1 MATSKRL
8 YFLLPL
14 LILAL
19 LLTACE
25 SSSPDAESASEDF
38 AISLPRVVLDVD
50 SDGNPSVGGFGTE
63 TLKTLTMGG
72 VDYTWMRM
80 EPTLVR
86 RLSDMD
92 LQHVEAVYRDDGIY
106 LFVNGEPLPFVKWD
120 QAALDNTAT
129 VVSTFGG
136 LDPQFTEVLKMIIP
150 FAQQVGVDMA
160 VRFPVVQGR
169 EIMPMRDMTQ
179 ELLPVEAMKEKTPSA
194 LQLRIEVFYDENGK
208 PFVPG
213 ASFILENLLGV
224 DTSQLAL
231 PPETIARMMQT
242 GVQHIAVRTQEDGI
256 QFFVNG
262 EPLPQLAWGED
273 QLGLVAD
280 LIGQLYLGGQ
290 TEGMQ
295 QVLEAILPALSQ
307 MDFEL
312 VLRVPVAEGAELIPL
327 AP

>member
-1 MATSKRL
+1 MK
-8 YFLLPL
+8 
-14 LILAL
+14 AL
-19 LLTACE
+19 
-25 SSSPDAESASEDF
+25 
-38 AISLPRVVLDVD
+38 
-50 SDGNPSVGGFGTE
+50 
-63 TLKTLTMGG
+63 TLGG

-106 LFVNGEPLPFVKWD
+106 LFVNGEPLPFVRWD
-120 QAALDNTAT
+120 QESLDNTAT
-129 VVSTFGG
+129 VITTFGG

-169 EIMPMRDMTQ
+169 DLVAMRDMTQ
-179 ELLPVEAMKEKTPSA
+179 ELVPVEAMADKAPSA
-194 LQLRIEVFYDENGK
+194 LQLRIEVFYNEEGK

-231 PPETIARMMQT
+231 PPETIDRMMQT
-242 GVQHIAVRTQEDGI
+242 GIQHIAIRTQEDGI
-256 QFFVNG
+256 QFYVNG
-262 EPLPQLAWGED
+262 EPLPQLAWSED
-273 QLGLVAD
+273 QLGVVAD

-312 VLRVPVAEGAELIPL
+312 VLRFPVPDGVEPIPL
-327 AP
+327 AE

>member
-8 YFLLPL
+8 YILLPL
-14 LILAL
+14 LILVL
-19 LLTACE
+19 LLAACE
-25 SSSPDAESASEDF
+25 SANPDAASASEDF
-38 AISLPRVVLDVD
+38 AVSLPRIVIDVD
-50 SDGNPSVGGFGTE
+50 SEGNPSVGGFGMD
-63 TLKTLTMGG
+63 TLKSLTMGG

-86 RLSDMD
+86 RFSDMD
-92 LQHVEAVYRDDGIY
+92 LQHIEAVYRDDGIY

-120 QAALDNTAT
+120 EDSLDNTAQVIT
-129 VVSTFGG
+129 TFGG
-136 LDPQFTEVLKMIIP
+136 LDPQFTDALKMIIP
-150 FAQQVGVDMA
+150 FAQRVGVDMA

-169 EIMPMRDMTQ
+169 EITPMRDMTQ
-179 ELLPVEAMKEKTPSA
+179 ELKPAEVMDRAPSA
-194 LQLRIEVFYDENGK
+194 LQLRIEVFYDETGK

-231 PPETIARMMQT
+231 PPETIARMVQT
-242 GVQHIAVRTQEDGI
+242 GVQHIAIRTQEDGI
-256 QFFVNG
+256 QFYVNG
-262 EPLPQLAWGED
+262 EMLPKLAWSED
-273 QLGLVAD
+273 QLSVVAD

-312 VLRVPVAEGAELIPL
+312 VLRFPVPEGAEEIPL

>member
-25 SSSPDAESASEDF
+25 SSSPDATSASEDF
-38 AISLPRVVLDVD
+38 AVSLPRIVVDID
-50 SDGNPSVGGFGTE
+50 SDGNPTVGGFGTE
-63 TLKTLTMGG
+63 TLKALTMGG

-80 EPTLVR
+80 DPALVR
-86 RLSDMD
+86 RFSDMD
-92 LQHVEAVYRDDGIY
+92 LQHIEAVYRDDGIY
-106 LFVNGEPLPFVKWD
+106 LFVNGEALPFIKWD
-120 QAALDNTAT
+120 EQSLDNTAQVIT
-129 VVSTFGG
+129 TFGG
-136 LDPQFTEVLKMIIP
+136 MNPQFTEALKTIIP
-150 FAQQVGVDMA
+150 FAQRVGIDMA

-169 EIMPMRDMTQ
+169 TITAMRDMGQ
-179 ELLPVEAMKEKTPSA
+179 ELVAVEAAEREPSA

-231 PPETIARMMQT
+231 PPETIARMTQM
-242 GVQHIAVRTQEDGI
+242 GIQHIAIRTQEDGI

-262 EPLPQLAWGED
+262 EPLPELAWSED
-273 QLGLVAD
+273 QLGVVAD

-312 VLRVPVAEGAELIPL
+312 VLRFPMAEGTEVIPL
-327 AP
+327 AQ

>member
-8 YFLLPL
+8 YFILPL
-14 LILAL
+14 LVLVL
-19 LLTACE
+19 LLGACE
-25 SSSPDAESASEDF
+25 SASPDAESPSEDF
-38 AISLPRVVLDVD
+38 SITLPRIVLDVD
-50 SDGNPSVGGFGTE
+50 SDGNPSVGGFNTE
-63 TLKTLTMGG
+63 TLKNLTMGAA
-72 VDYTWMRM
+72 DYTWMRM

-120 QAALDNTAT
+120 EESLDNTAA
-129 VVSTFGG
+129 VVTTFGG

-150 FAQQVGVDMA
+150 FAQQVGVDLA

-169 EIMPMRDMTQ
+169 EITPMRDMSM
-179 ELLPVEAMKEKTPSA
+179 ELKPADAMDERSPSA
-194 LQLRIEVFYDENGK
+194 LQLRIEVFYDETGK

-213 ASFILENLLGV
+213 ASFILENLLGI

-231 PPETIARMMQT
+231 PPETIARMEQT
-242 GVQHIAVRTQEDGI
+242 GVQHIAIRTQEDGI
-256 QFFVNG
+256 KFFVNG
-262 EPLPQLAWGED
+262 EPLPTLAWSED
-273 QLGLVAD
+273 QLGVVAD

-312 VLRVPVAEGAELIPL
+312 VLRFPVPEGVEPIPL

>member
-38 AISLPRVVLDVD
+38 AISLPRIVIDVD
-50 SDGNPSVGGFGTE
+50 SDGNPTVGGFGAE
-63 TLKTLTMGG
+63 TLKAITMGG
-72 VDYTWMRM
+72 ADYTWLRM

-86 RLSDMD
+86 QLSNMD
-92 LQHVEAVYRDDGIY
+92 LQHIEAVYRDDGIY
-106 LFVNGEPLPFVKWD
+106 LFVNGEPLPFVQWD
-120 QAALDNTAT
+120 EQSLDNTAQIAT
-129 VVSTFGG
+129 TFAG
-136 LDPQFTEVLKMIIP
+136 LDPQFTDALKMIIP

-169 EIMPMRDMTQ
+169 DITAMRDMSQ
-179 ELLPVEAMKEKTPSA
+179 KLQAVEATEDVSPSA
-194 LQLRIEVFYDENGK
+194 LQLRIEVFYNEDGK

-231 PPETIARMMQT
+231 PPATIDRMMQS
-242 GVQHIAVRTQEDGI
+242 GVQHIAIRTQEDGI
-256 QFFVNG
+256 QFYVNG
-262 EPLPQLAWGED
+262 EPLPKLSWSED
-273 QLGLVAD
+273 QLSVVAD

-312 VLRVPVAEGAELIPL
+312 VLRFPVPEGVEPIPL

>member
-25 SSSPDAESASEDF
+25 SSSPDAASASEDF
-38 AISLPRVVLDVD
+38 AVSLPRIVIDID

-63 TLKTLTMGG
+63 TLKNLTMGAA
-72 VDYTWMRM
+72 DYTWMRM
-80 EPTLVR
+80 EPALVR
-86 RLSDMD
+86 RFSDMD
-92 LQHVEAVYRDDGIY
+92 LQHIEAVYRDDGIY
-106 LFVNGEPLPFVKWD
+106 LFVNGEALPFIKWD
-120 QAALDNTAT
+120 EQSLDNTAQVIT
-129 VVSTFGG
+129 TFGG
-136 LDPQFTEVLKMIIP
+136 MNPQFTEALKTIIP
-150 FAQQVGVDMA
+150 FAQRVGVDLA

-169 EIMPMRDMTQ
+169 SLTPMRDMSQ
-179 ELLPVEAMKEKTPSA
+179 ELQAAEMAEREPSA
-194 LQLRIEVFYDENGK
+194 LQLRIEVFYNEDGK

-231 PPETIARMMQT
+231 PPETVSRMTQMNI
-242 GVQHIAVRTQEDGI
+242 QHIAIRTQEDGI
-256 QFFVNG
+256 QFYVNG
-262 EPLPQLAWGED
+262 EPLPELAWSED
-273 QLGLVAD
+273 QLGVVAD

-295 QVLEAILPALSQ
+295 QVMEAILPALSQ

-312 VLRVPVAEGAELIPL
+312 VLRFPLQDDAEEIPL
-327 AP
+327 AQ

>member
-25 SSSPDAESASEDF
+25 SSSPDAASASEDF
-38 AISLPRVVLDVD
+38 AVSLPRIVIDVD
-50 SDGNPSVGGFGTE
+50 SDGNPTVGGFGTE
-63 TLKTLTMGG
+63 TLKALTMGAA
-72 VDYTWMRM
+72 DYTWMRM

-92 LQHVEAVYRDDGIY
+92 LQHIEAVYRDDGIY

-120 QAALDNTAT
+120 EESLDNTAGVIT
-129 VVSTFGG
+129 TFGG
-136 LDPQFTEVLKMIIP
+136 LNPQFTEALKTVIP
-150 FAQQVGVDMA
+150 FAQRVGIDMA

-169 EIMPMRDMTQ
+169 TITAMRDMTQ
-179 ELLPVEAMKEKTPSA
+179 ELASVEAVERAPSA
-194 LQLRIEVFYDENGK
+194 LQLRIEVFYNEDGK

-231 PPETIARMMQT
+231 PPETIARMTQM
-242 GVQHIAVRTQEDGI
+242 GIQHIAIRTQEDGI

-262 EPLPQLAWGED
+262 EPLPELAWSED
-273 QLGLVAD
+273 QLGVVAD

-312 VLRVPVAEGAELIPL
+312 VLRFPIAEGAEIVPL
-327 AP
+327 AE

>member
-14 LILAL
+14 LVLAL

-25 SSSPDAESASEDF
+25 SSSPDATSASEDF
-38 AISLPRVVLDVD
+38 AVSLPRIVIDVD
-50 SDGNPSVGGFGTE
+50 SDGNPSVGGFDME
-63 TLKTLTMGG
+63 TLKILTMGG

-86 RLSDMD
+86 RFSDMD
-92 LQHVEAVYRDDGIY
+92 LQHIEAVYRDDGIY

-120 QAALDNTAT
+120 EESLDNTAGVIT
-129 VVSTFGG
+129 TFGG
-136 LDPQFTEVLKMIIP
+136 MNPQFTDALKTIIP
-150 FAQQVGVDMA
+150 FAQRVGIDMA

-169 EIMPMRDMTQ
+169 TITPMRDMGQ
-179 ELLPVEAMKEKTPSA
+179 ELVAAEATAREPGA
-194 LQLRIEVFYDENGK
+194 LQLRVEVFYNEDGK

-231 PPETIARMMQT
+231 PPATITRLTQM
-242 GVQHIAVRTQEDGI
+242 GIQHIAIRTQEDGI

-262 EPLPQLAWGED
+262 EPLPELAWSED
-273 QLGLVAD
+273 QLGVVAD

-312 VLRVPVAEGAELIPL
+312 VLRFPIAEGAEVIPL
-327 AP
+327 AE

>member
-14 LILAL
+14 LVLAL

-25 SSSPDAESASEDF
+25 SASPDATSASEDF
-38 AISLPRVVLDVD
+38 AVSLPRIVIDVD
-50 SDGNPSVGGFGTE
+50 SDGNPTVGGFGTE
-63 TLKTLTMGG
+63 TLKNLTMGG

-80 EPTLVR
+80 DPALVR
-86 RLSDMD
+86 RFSDMD
-92 LQHVEAVYRDDGIY
+92 LQHIEAVYRDDGIY
-106 LFVNGEPLPFVKWD
+106 LFVNGEALPFVRWD
-120 QAALDNTAT
+120 EQSLDNTAGVIT
-129 VVSTFGG
+129 TFGG
-136 LDPQFTEVLKMIIP
+136 MNPQFTEALKTIIP
-150 FAQQVGVDMA
+150 FAQRVGVDMA

-169 EIMPMRDMTQ
+169 EITALRDMGQ
-179 ELLPVEAMKEKTPSA
+179 ELASVETAKREPSA
-194 LQLRIEVFYDENGK
+194 LQLRIEVFYNEDGK

-231 PPETIARMMQT
+231 PPATIARMTQM
-242 GVQHIAVRTQEDGI
+242 GIQHIAIRTQEDGI

-262 EPLPQLAWGED
+262 EPLPELAWSEN
-273 QLGLVAD
+273 QLGVVAD

-312 VLRVPVAEGAELIPL
+312 VLRFPMAEGAEVIPL
-327 AP
+327 AQ

>member
-25 SSSPDAESASEDF
+25 SSSPDATSASEDF
-38 AISLPRVVLDVD
+38 AVSLPRIVIDVD

-86 RLSDMD
+86 RFSDMD
-92 LQHVEAVYRDDGIY
+92 LQHIEAVYRDDGIY

-120 QAALDNTAT
+120 EESLDNTAGVIT
-129 VVSTFGG
+129 TFGG
-136 LDPQFTEVLKMIIP
+136 MNPQFTDALKTIIP
-150 FAQQVGVDMA
+150 FAQRVGIDMA

-169 EIMPMRDMTQ
+169 TITPMRDMGQ
-179 ELLPVEAMKEKTPSA
+179 ELVAAEATAREPGA
-194 LQLRIEVFYDENGK
+194 LQLRVEVFYNEDGK

-231 PPETIARMMQT
+231 PPATITRLTQM
-242 GVQHIAVRTQEDGI
+242 GIQHIAIRTQEDGI

-262 EPLPQLAWGED
+262 EPLPELAWSED
-273 QLGLVAD
+273 QLGVVAD

-312 VLRVPVAEGAELIPL
+312 VLRFPIAEGAEVIPL
-327 AP
+327 AE